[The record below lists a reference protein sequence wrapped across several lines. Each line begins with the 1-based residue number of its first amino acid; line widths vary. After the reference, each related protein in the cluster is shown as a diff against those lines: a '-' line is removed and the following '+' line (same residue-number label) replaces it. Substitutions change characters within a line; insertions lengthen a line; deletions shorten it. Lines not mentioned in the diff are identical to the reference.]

1 MHRSPDVF
9 DYVVIGAGSAGC
21 VLANRLSADPSVRVA
36 LIEAGPSDRQFPVN
50 LKTSLPVGNIFL
62 LPHARYNW
70 QHGFQGGAAVN
81 GRTIACPRGKLFGG
95 CSSVNGSVYIRG
107 HRLDYDEWAALGN
120 AGWAYEDVLPVFR
133 QHENRHA
140 GATPFHAK
148 GAGEFDVSRPN
159 SPNVLSQ
166 AFVQAAVQ
174 AGHAHNEDFN
184 GASQDG
190 MGLYE
195 LNQRDGVRL
204 SNSRAF
210 LHPVLGRPNLT
221 VFADT
226 RVEKIELKGKRAV
239 GVRIVKNDAGSER
252 GELGERRLLSLAG
265 AASEVVLAGG
275 AVNSPQLLMLSG
287 IGPGAHLRR
296 WGIPVQLDLP
306 GVGQNLQDH
315 PTVFVSHANPSGESY
330 ALSGTSWPRM
340 LASPFRY
347 LFNRKGML
355 SSNAAEAGGFFRSLP
370 GLDRPDVQMTFLV
383 GLKGNARVIP
393 RDHGFMV
400 LVQLLRPAGRGHLE
414 LASAD
419 AAAKPVMHPNF
430 LEDPADM
437 ATLVR
442 GVREA
447 RRIFAGA
454 ALAPYSGGEIAPG
467 PQVQTDAQLEAAL
480 REQVNTAY
488 HPVGTCKMGP
498 ATDPL
503 AVVDA
508 RLRVHGIEGLRVADA
523 SVMPNIVGGNT
534 SAPATMIGERA
545 AAFIQQD
552 KQQQGQQH
560 GQQRGLQRSQQNAPA
575 DTRLPA

>member
-21 VLANRLSADPSVRVA
+21 VIANRLSADPAVRVA

-50 LKTSLPVGNIFL
+50 VKTSLPVGNIFL

-81 GRTIACPRGKLFGG
+81 DRAIPCPRGKLFGG

-120 AGWAYEDVLPVFR
+120 PCWAYDDVLPVFR
-133 QHENRHA
+133 QHENHHG
-140 GATPFHAK
+140 GATPLH
-148 GAGEFDVSRPN
+148 GAGGAFDVSRPT

-166 AFVQAAVQ
+166 AFVDSAVQ
-174 AGHAHNEDFN
+174 AGHRRSDDFN
-184 GASQDG
+184 GPEQDG
-190 MGLYE
+190 MGLYD
-195 LNQRDGVRL
+195 LNQRHGVRL

-226 RVEKIELKGKRAV
+226 LVEKIELKGRRAV
-239 GVRIVKNDAGSER
+239 GVRIVQKGKDDEP
-252 GELGERRLLSLAG
+252 GEHGRRRLLS
-265 AASEVVLAGG
+265 ASKEVVLSGG

-296 WGIPVQLDLP
+296 WGIPVLADLP

-315 PTVFVSHANPSGESY
+315 PTVFVSHGNPSGESY
-330 ALSGTSWPRM
+330 ALSARSWPRM

-383 GLKGNARVIP
+383 GLKGSARVIP

-400 LVQLLRPAGRGHLE
+400 LVQLLRPAARGHLE

-419 AAAKPVMHPNF
+419 PAAKPVMHPNF
-430 LEDPADM
+430 LEDPADL

-454 ALAPYSGGEIAPG
+454 ALAPFSGEEIAPG

-480 REQVNTAY
+480 RAQVNTAY

-498 ATDPL
+498 ASDPL

-508 RLRVHGIEGLRVADA
+508 RLRVHGIAGLRVADA

-545 AAFIQQD
+545 AAFMQEEA
-552 KQQQGQQH
+552 
-560 GQQRGLQRSQQNAPA
+560 RSAA
-575 DTRLPA
+575 RLSA

>member
-1 MHRSPDVF
+1 MHRSPDAF

-21 VLANRLSADPSVRVA
+21 VIANRLSADPAVRVA

-81 GRTIACPRGKLFGG
+81 DRTIPCPRGKLFGG

-120 AGWAYEDVLPVFR
+120 PGWRYEDVLPVFR
-133 QHENRHA
+133 QHENHHA
-140 GATPFHAK
+140 GATPLH
-148 GAGEFDVSRPN
+148 GTGGEFDVSRPT
-159 SPNVLSQ
+159 SPNVLSE
-166 AFVQAAVQ
+166 AFVDAAVQ
-174 AGHAHNEDFN
+174 AGHGRAEDFN
-184 GASQDG
+184 GPEQDG
-190 MGLYE
+190 MGLYD
-195 LNQRDGVRL
+195 LNQRHGVRL

-226 RVEKIELKGKRAV
+226 LVEKIELKGQRAV
-239 GVRIVKNDAGSER
+239 GVRIVEK
-252 GELGERRLLSLAG
+252 GEGDEHGERRLLS
-265 AASEVVLAGG
+265 ASAEVVLCGG

-296 WGIPVQLDLP
+296 WGIPVQRDLA

-315 PTVFVSHANPSGESY
+315 PTVFVSHGNPSGESY
-330 ALSGTSWPRM
+330 ALSSRSWPRM

-383 GLKGNARVIP
+383 GLKGSARVIP

-400 LVQLLRPAGRGHLE
+400 LVQLLRPVGRGHLE

-419 AAAKPVMHPNF
+419 PAAKPVMHPNF

-454 ALAPYSGGEIAPG
+454 ALAPFSGGEIAPG
-467 PQVQTDAQLEAAL
+467 PQLQTDAQLEAAL
-480 REQVNTAY
+480 RAQVNTAY

-508 RLRVHGIEGLRVADA
+508 RLRVYGIDGLRVADA

-534 SAPATMIGERA
+534 SAPSTMIGERA
-545 AAFIQQD
+545 AAFMQEDRREQA
-552 KQQQGQQH
+552 
-560 GQQRGLQRSQQNAPA
+560 RSAA
-575 DTRLPA
+575 RLSA